1 MIDVV
6 RFTEALEA
14 QGIRFFAGV
23 PDSLLKPLCAHLQA
37 TLPPERHVIAANE
50 GAAVA
55 LAAGALLA
63 SGEIPAVYMQNS
75 GQGNALNPLIS
86 LCARQ
91 VYAIPMLLIVG
102 WRGEPDR
109 PDEPQHRFQGQVTR
123 GLFDLIGL
131 PQVVLSHDEDEA
143 LSQTADLL
151 ARVRE
156 QGAPGALVVP
166 KGCFAPVDARP
177 PDAFAARPLT
187 REGAIS
193 EVVEVVGADAL
204 FVSTTGKASR
214 ELFELREA
222 RAEGHGRDFLCV
234 GSMGHASSIAA
245 GVALQRPARRVVC
258 LDGDGAA
265 LMHMGAMATIG
276 AQGRDGRLTRF
287 VHVLINNGAH
297 ESVGGQPTA
306 AREID
311 LLRVAEGCG
320 YRARWRVQDL
330 RGLREAL
337 VDALALQGPAFIE
350 VVVRQGS
357 RPDLGRPTTSPVDN
371 RDAFMK
377 AVTS

>member
-14 QGIRFFAGV
+14 QGVRFFAGV
-23 PDSLLKPLCAHLQA
+23 PDSLLRPLCAHLSD
-37 TLPPERHVIAANE
+37 TLPLERHVTAANE

-55 LAAGALLA
+55 LAAGAHLGT
-63 SGEIPAVYMQNS
+63 GEIPAVYMQNS

-131 PQVVLSHDEDEA
+131 PHVVLSSDEGEA
-143 LSQTADLL
+143 LSQTADML

-166 KGCFAPVDARP
+166 KGCFVPVTARP
-177 PDAFAARPLT
+177 EDAFSDRPLT
-187 REGAIS
+187 REEAIS
-193 EVVEVVGADAL
+193 QVVEIMGPDAL
-204 FVSTTGKASR
+204 LVSTTGKASR

-222 RAEGHGRDFLCV
+222 RGEGHGQDFLCV
-234 GSMGHASSIAA
+234 GSMGHAASIAA
-245 GVALQRPARRVVC
+245 GVALRRPARRVVC

-276 AQGRDGRLTRF
+276 ALGRDALLTRLL
-287 VHVLINNGAH
+287 HVLINNGAH

-306 AREID
+306 AREVD
-311 LLRVAEGCG
+311 LPRVAEGCG
-320 YRARWRVQDL
+320 YRAVRRVTDAGSL
-330 RGLREAL
+330 HEAL
-337 VDALALQGPAFIE
+337 TDALVLLGPAFIE

-357 RPDLGRPTTSPVDN
+357 RPDLGRPTTSPAEN
-371 RDAFMK
+371 RDAFMET
-377 AVTS
+377 VTA